1 MKTKI
6 LAIVLAVLMFLFALT
21 FSIALPIYVRPF
33 YYAHIDVMRLDEI
46 SGKSKTQIIDAYNEL
61 LDYLTGNTPYGVG
74 VFKSSPD
81 GQSHFE
87 DCKVLFML
95 DKWLLIAVSVL
106 LVGILAYIKLTKQK
120 PLRLKGYPPYFWAGV
135 IMIVIIL
142 TVVGLASIDF
152 DYAFTV
158 FHTIFFPGKTNWVF
172 NPYTDEIIMVMPQE
186 FFRNCGIL
194 IAVGIVVFCSL
205 FIAFGIRVKNKEK
218 QITQNKE

>member
-46 SGKSKTQIIDAYNEL
+46 SGKSKTQIIDAYDEL

-87 DCKVLFML
+87 DCKVSRFSNLNVFM
-95 DKWLLIAVSVL
+95 SQTEEVL
-106 LVGILAYIKLTKQK
+106 PKCL
-120 PLRLKGYPPYFWAGV
+120 
-135 IMIVIIL
+135 
-142 TVVGLASIDF
+142 SDF
-152 DYAFTV
+152 S
-158 FHTIFFPGKTNWVF
+158 PGNH
-172 NPYTDEIIMVMPQE
+172 
-186 FFRNCGIL
+186 
-194 IAVGIVVFCSL
+194 
-205 FIAFGIRVKNKEK
+205 
-218 QITQNKE
+218 